1 MISFKELKST
11 LHSPGFV
18 TSSPLTYNQLKRKL
32 AKQLHITADDAIF
45 EQHKESIKKSY
56 TQCFLKLCRELSK
69 SKVLRCAPRQRHVE
83 KKDAKRRK
91 SDVVCSED
99 VSGQTSTGSDSED
112 EVLDDRNRCISTAA
126 ALGRDSVMTAGRTTT
141 AAGNPSSGLSQLTVA
156 ELKSILIGAGVKVDT
171 FKRKFEYVTAAEALL
186 PKGKDDDIGVIVI
199 SSSDDDQVAPAAF
212 ALANGSMVEISSSDD
227 DKAPGFAVF
236 GYGSGAVGG
245 AAAVASDRR
254 PTANGRVP
262 SSGTIASTGALA
274 FDPVCDASG
283 TEIEMIENYR
293 DSNDVL
299 YGTIDIK
306 TVGIQHY
313 RGIIHVQETVF
324 LVREP
329 RNPYDA
335 NAIRVDNLSRV
346 QIGHIAA
353 KDGEHDAAPVN

>member
-1 MISFKELKST
+1 
-11 LHSPGFV
+11 
-18 TSSPLTYNQLKRKL
+18 
-32 AKQLHITADDAIF
+32 
-45 EQHKESIKKSY
+45 
-56 TQCFLKLCRELSK
+56 
-69 SKVLRCAPRQRHVE
+69 
-83 KKDAKRRK
+83 
-91 SDVVCSED
+91 
-99 VSGQTSTGSDSED
+99 
-112 EVLDDRNRCISTAA
+112 
-126 ALGRDSVMTAGRTTT
+126 
-141 AAGNPSSGLSQLTVA
+141 
-156 ELKSILIGAGVKVDT
+156 
-171 FKRKFEYVTAAEALL
+171 
-186 PKGKDDDIGVIVI
+186 
-199 SSSDDDQVAPAAF
+199 
-212 ALANGSMVEISSSDD
+212 MVEISSSDD